1 MENTHGKLH
10 LPHSTVLIRNLDAVQ
25 SFVKSR
31 LSDTKRE
38 IGDGLSFFKEEIAEK
53 FHKTGDYL
61 NSLVLPVNNFIKDI
75 NQIEQEFEAER
86 QKNDEYCICL
96 NGRMIPAA
104 EVLNMPM
111 EENY

>member
-1 MENTHGKLH
+1 MENTQGID
-10 LPHSTVLIRNLDAVQ
+10 LPHSTVLIRNIDAVQ
-25 SFVKSR
+25 SFVKST
-31 LSDTKRE
+31 LNETKKE
-38 IGDGLSFFKEEIAEK
+38 IGDGLSFFKEGIAEK
-53 FHKTGDYL
+53 IHKTGDYL

-75 NQIEQEFEAER
+75 NQIEQDFEAER
-86 QKNDEYCICL
+86 RKNEDYCICL